1 MFPSAPDRVD
11 KQEVFKAKGAAF
23 SKFKFSVELTP
34 TEVRALND
42 EWGLVLCSVRGMLTP
57 QGEGD
62 VVQVLFRAIRNS
74 ETTKGHL
81 ANRPPNAEQ

>member
-1 MFPSAPDRVD
+1 VWDVQGYAFLFTDNALWMPSNAPDRVG

-42 EWGLVLCSVRGMLTP
+42 EWRLVLCSVRGMLTP
-57 QGEGD
+57 T
-62 VVQVLFRAIRNS
+62 R
-74 ETTKGHL
+74 
-81 ANRPPNAEQ
+81 